1 REVKKQGSRTT
12 VGVKGQFASF
22 EKIQPGY
29 YGEQGSV
36 IIHQT
41 LFNLF
46 PPSSFDS
53 SLVEPLTPTEF
64 IQRVLVPETAAHLIA
79 QDLGVDMDYAIMTL
93 HESARYGVAMFPDT
107 GGSDG

>member
-1 REVKKQGSRTT
+1 EVKNQGSRTV

-22 EKIQPGY
+22 EKTQPGY

-46 PPSSFDS
+46 PPSSFDV
-53 SLVEPLTPTEF
+53 SLISPLTPAEF
-64 IQRVLVPETAAHLIA
+64 IQRVLVPEAATRLIA
-79 QDLGVDMDYAIMTL
+79 QDLNQSIEEATITL
-93 HESARYGVAMFPDT
+93 RESAQYGVAMFPD
-107 GGSDG
+107 